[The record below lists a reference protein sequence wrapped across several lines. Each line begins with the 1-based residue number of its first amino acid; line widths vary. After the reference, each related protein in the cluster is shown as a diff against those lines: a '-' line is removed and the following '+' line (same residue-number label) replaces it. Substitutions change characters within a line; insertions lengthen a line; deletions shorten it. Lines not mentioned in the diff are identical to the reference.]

1 MRFCITAALATALA
15 LAAGPAAAEITGGV
29 IRIGVLNDQSG
40 PYSDL
45 GGVGAVVAAQMA
57 VEDFGAAAKGLK
69 VEVVSADHLNK
80 PDHGV
85 SIARRWMDVEGVD
98 MIADVPT
105 SSVALAVAQVVKE
118 KNKVVMFSGSATS
131 RLTGDQ
137 CTPNSVH
144 WTYDSWAMA
153 NGAISAVVKS
163 GLDTWFFLTVDYAGG
178 YDLEKVGSE
187 FVKANGGRVLGSVR
201 HPLNTADFSSFL
213 LQAQASNAKV
223 IVLASA
229 GTDTV
234 NAIKQ
239 ASEFGLVAAGQSL
252 VGMVVFSTEV
262 HSLGLQAAQGLL
274 LTDAFYWD
282 TNDETRAFAKRFAA
296 QNNKGNMPTM
306 SHAGVYASVLHY
318 LKAVEALKD
327 DSDGAKVV
335 AKMKEMP
342 TDDPLFGKGK
352 IRVDGRKI
360 HPMYVF
366 QVKKPSES
374 KGPWDLYNL
383 HATIPAEQ
391 AFRPLEQ
398 SDCPLVK
405 KG

>member
-1 MRFCITAALATALA
+1 MRFCVYAALAAGLG
-15 LAAGPAAAEITGGV
+15 LAAGPAVAEITGGV
-29 IRIGVLNDQSG
+29 VRIGVLNDQSG

-45 GGVGAVVAAQMA
+45 GGVGSVVAAQMA
-57 VEDFGAAAKGLK
+57 VEDFDAAAKGLK

-80 PDHGV
+80 PDNGV
-85 SIARRWMDVEGVD
+85 SIARRWIDVEGVD

-105 SSVALAVAQVVKE
+105 SSVALAVAGVVKE
-118 KNKVVMFSGSATS
+118 KNKVVMYSGPATT

-137 CTPNSVH
+137 CTPNTVH

-153 NGAISAVVKS
+153 NGAMSAAVKS
-163 GLDTWFFLTVDYAGG
+163 GLKTWFFLTVDYAGG
-178 YDLEKVGSE
+178 YDLEKVGTQ
-187 FVKANGGRVLGSVR
+187 FVEAAGGKVLGAVR
-201 HPLNTADFSSFL
+201 HPLNTSDFSSFL
-213 LQAQASNAKV
+213 LQAQASGAQA
-223 IVLASA
+223 IALASA

-234 NAIKQ
+234 NAVKQ
-239 ASEFGLVAAGQSL
+239 ASEFGLVAGGQTL
-252 VGMVVFSTEV
+252 AGMVVFLTEV

-274 LTDAFYWD
+274 LTESFYWD
-282 TNDETRAFAKRFAA
+282 LNDDTRAFSKRFAE
-296 QNNKGNMPTM
+296 KHRGDMPTM
-306 SHAGVYASVLHY
+306 AQAGVYASVLHY

-335 AKMKEMP
+335 DKMKEMP
-342 TDDPLFGKGK
+342 TDDPLFGKGH

-360 HPMYVF
+360 HPMYLF

-383 HATIPAEQ
+383 RATIPADQ
-391 AFRPLEQ
+391 AFRPLAQ

>member
-1 MRFCITAALATALA
+1 MRFCLTAALAAAFGLM
-15 LAAGPAAAEITGGV
+15 AGPVAAEITGGV
-29 IRIGVLNDQSG
+29 VKIGVLNDQSG

-69 VEVVSADHLNK
+69 VEIVSADHLNK
-80 PDHGV
+80 PDNGV

-105 SSVALAVAQVVKE
+105 SSVALAVAGVVKE
-118 KNKVVMFSGSATS
+118 KNKVVMFSGPATT

-144 WTYDSWAMA
+144 WTYDSWSMA

-187 FVKANGGRVLGSVR
+187 FVKANGGKVVGAVR
-201 HPLNTADFSSFL
+201 HPLNTSDFSSFL
-213 LQAQASNAKV
+213 LQAQASKAKV

-239 ASEFGLVAAGQSL
+239 ASEFGLVAGGQSL

-282 TNDETRAFAKRFAA
+282 TNDETRAFAKRFA

-327 DSDGAKVV
+327 DSDGAKVT

-360 HPMYVF
+360 HPMYMF

-383 HATIPAEQ
+383 QATIPADE
-391 AFRPLEQ
+391 AFKPLAE